1 MQSAILIN
9 NIMTN
14 DITTLNGALM
24 ELGELMASN
33 LSSKGVEANAEDG
46 LTTLANKILDVT
58 PFVSGLDISTTLS
71 ITTPYITNHIY
82 STVVFTTQLQC
93 FFDDLS
99 EEDVDLSGY
108 LEGAI
113 IKFYNGNTY
122 LGQSIT
128 DSSGIAT
135 FDYIPEILGNNTI
148 HAVFEGTDNYS
159 SSTSR
164 DFIITVVNE
173 VLLTGDKSII
183 QSGENVTFTV
193 TTPDI
198 ENGGIIADQIV
209 DVSYDIDDTGWD
221 IDFDSTMDIME
232 IGDTTTL
239 TALVTDEN
247 DDPVQN
253 VFIRFYSN

>member
-1 MQSAILIN
+1 
-9 NIMTN
+9 MTN
-14 DITTLNGALM
+14 DITTLNGALA

-33 LSSKGVEANAEDG
+33 LSNKGVEANAEEG

-71 ITTPYITNHIY
+71 ITTPFVTNHIW

-108 LEGAI
+108 LEGAV
-113 IKFYNGNTY
+113 IKFYRGSTL
-122 LGQSIT
+122 LGTSIT
-128 DSSGIAT
+128 NSNGIAT
-135 FDYIPEILGNNTI
+135 FDYIPQNVGNNTI

-164 DFIITVVNE
+164 DFTITVVNE
-173 VLLTGDKSII
+173 VLLTSNKNII
-183 QSGENVTFTV
+183 QSGEVATFTA

-198 ENGGIIADQIV
+198 ENGGIIAGQTV
-209 DVSYDIDDTGWD
+209 DVSYDIDDDGWVMD
-221 IDFDSTMDIME
+221 IDSTMDIMVT
-232 IGDTTTL
+232 GDTTSI
-239 TALVTDEN
+239 TASIIDEN
-247 DDPVQN
+247 NDPVPN

>member
-1 MQSAILIN
+1 
-9 NIMTN
+9 MTN
-14 DITTLNGALM
+14 DITTLNGALA

-33 LSSKGVEANAEDG
+33 LSDKGVQASAEEG

-58 PFVSGLDISTTLS
+58 PFISGLDISTTLS
-71 ITTPYITNHIY
+71 ITTPFITNHIW
-82 STVVFTTQLQC
+82 STVTFTTQLQC

-108 LEGAI
+108 LEGAV

-128 DSSGIAT
+128 NSSGIAT

-159 SSTSR
+159 PSTSR
-164 DFIITVVNE
+164 DFTITVVNE
-173 VLLTGDKSII
+173 VLLAANKHII
-183 QSGENVTFTV
+183 QSGELLTFTA

-198 ENGGIIADQIV
+198 ENGGVIANQTV
-209 DVSYDIDDTGWD
+209 DVSYDIDDDGWVMEV
-221 IDFDSTMDIME
+221 DSTMDIME
-232 IGDTTTL
+232 TGDTTTL

>member
-1 MQSAILIN
+1 
-9 NIMTN
+9 MTN

-24 ELGELMASN
+24 ELGELMAIN
-33 LSSKGVEANAEDG
+33 LTNKGVTANAEDG

-99 EEDVDLSGY
+99 DEDVDLSGY
-108 LEGAI
+108 LEGAV
-113 IKFYNGNTY
+113 IKFYSGNTY
-122 LGQSIT
+122 IGSSIT
-128 DSSGIAT
+128 DSNGIAT
-135 FDYIPEILGNNTI
+135 FNYIPEHVGNNTI

-159 SSTSR
+159 SSSSINYT
-164 DFIITVVNE
+164 ITVVNE
-173 VLLTGDKSII
+173 VLLTANKNII
-183 QSGENVTFTV
+183 QSGEVVTFTA

-198 ENGGIIADQIV
+198 ENGGVIAGQTV
-209 DVSYDIDDTGWD
+209 DVSYDVDDEGWAMD
-221 IDFDSTMDIME
+221 LDSTLDIME
-232 IGDTTTL
+232 TGDTTTL
-239 TALVTDEN
+239 TALVTDDN